1 MGKLFKGEKNNV
13 KLLHSWHEGPS
24 GGYRFTVGLAS
35 RNCVWSIYIANLLRR
50 CNYNQREFISNE
62 GPCLKCNQ
70 STKLRHNS
78 SAASS
83 PDTAANDHRIFIFM
97 TGKHQNRGGSIK
109 KNQVAGEDRCFCQC
123 LPCPLMCHQI
133 RWQMLEQTAKEQ
145 APSQRRRRRTRGASQ
160 GAISFKL
167 DVCQFSDTTLMSRGC
182 TS

>member
-109 KNQVAGEDRCFCQC
+109 KKNRLPGKIDVSVNVYRVLWCAIKYAGRCSSRLQKSKRHHSGGAVE
-123 LPCPLMCHQI
+123 L
-133 RWQMLEQTAKEQ
+133 A
-145 APSQRRRRRTRGASQ
+145 APHKGQ
-160 GAISFKL
+160 
-167 DVCQFSDTTLMSRGC
+167 
-182 TS
+182 